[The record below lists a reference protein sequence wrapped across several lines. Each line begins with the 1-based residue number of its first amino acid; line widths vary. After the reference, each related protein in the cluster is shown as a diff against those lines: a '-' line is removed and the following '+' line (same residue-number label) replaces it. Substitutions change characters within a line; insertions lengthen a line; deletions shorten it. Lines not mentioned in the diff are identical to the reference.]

1 MPTIRD
7 PDRDL
12 YIREWSG
19 GVLAGLYN
27 IDRRPCFQDGIPESF
42 EFQLLPEDLDTIRK

>member
-19 GVLAGLYN
+19 GVLAGLYK